1 MKKLLGI
8 VVLSLL
14 LSTSVYANCIQG
26 DCNNGQGT
34 WLFKNGDKYIGEHK
48 NARGNGQGTYIF
60 SNGTKYVGGHKD
72 DQRHGQGTLTFAN
85 GTNHTGEFK
94 DGKANG
100 NGIITMSN
108 GDKYVGEFK
117 DDEYHGEGT
126 YTYANGTIESG
137 IFENGKL
144 IEKQQ
149 VAKVKKTKQKLEKKI
164 IKSTETKISQIN
176 NENELSNYLVEKGL
190 VLKQTED
197 WIIDNWY
204 NKVKEPVVFTF
215 KSDGTGNLFHIEDKS
230 EMIFIWKSLS
240 KNSFNYKHP
249 QSSHDP
255 AIITI
260 DFKNNIASSTFYY
273 GQNRKKY
280 QIVFDFDFTQ
290 FNQVKKEK
298 LDEDKLKEEFWKFL
312 DDEFI
317 KKKDGRNLVK
327 KIIPLI
333 NHCMYA
339 VSTQLSLIKPVPV
352 QIGGL
357 KSDVKKW
364 IYRAEKSLNENN
376 VGDMR
381 VSIGQLRELAW
392 RLSSA
397 SRSYYDNNQV
407 AQNCKSIDD
416 DFKISYS
423 INFKNWK
430 KNYLSN

>member
-1 MKKLLGI
+1 
-8 VVLSLL
+8 
-14 LSTSVYANCIQG
+14 
-26 DCNNGQGT
+26 
-34 WLFKNGDKYIGEHK
+34 
-48 NARGNGQGTYIF
+48 
-60 SNGTKYVGGHKD
+60 
-72 DQRHGQGTLTFAN
+72 
-85 GTNHTGEFK
+85 
-94 DGKANG
+94 
-100 NGIITMSN
+100 
-108 GDKYVGEFK
+108 
-117 DDEYHGEGT
+117 HGEGT

-392 RLSSA
+392 
-397 SRSYYDNNQV
+397 
-407 AQNCKSIDD
+407 
-416 DFKISYS
+416 
-423 INFKNWK
+423 
-430 KNYLSN
+430 